1 MVTECSHF
9 NISSAVKNTK
19 MGNSNQKPA
28 TTSAASS
35 PTTLATPSIDV
46 ATTPLL
52 VHVPLSLENAD
63 ASEMQQLADDVCVAL
78 RARVAGYDDINV
90 DDLVLTHLTGAMT
103 NVIFPCHKKSAPE
116 DRVLLRLYG
125 AGTEAFFSR
134 QEEILV
140 FKELSLLNL
149 GIGLVGEFQNG
160 RFERMIEGRTCTAE
174 DIRRP
179 ELSEMIAA
187 KMAVF
192 HTTQVDMDR
201 KPRILASIR
210 KLFKDAQAAYA
221 TTHRQFP
228 DVDAMAADIAAL
240 EALLATVDSPVV
252 FCHNDLQYGNI
263 MLSTGTGQD
272 KDGEDAVLIDFE
284 YSHYNPR
291 GYDIGNHFTEWCYN
305 YHGDAPH
312 LGDFAK
318 YPTAADQR
326 RFCRAYLLSQS
337 ATCDDVADAHVDQLR
352 HEANVYANATHLFW
366 ALWGF
371 IQATQS
377 TIDFDYF
384 GYATC
389 RWHAFKTRVT
399 LSNDVK

>member
-1 MVTECSHF
+1 MSCTTFSLNATSF
-9 NISSAVKNTK
+9 LSPSSQEADKLQFRSDVSKVLGSLLPEWTDV
-19 MGNSNQKPA
+19 PA
-28 TTSAASS
+28 A
-35 PTTLATPSIDV
+35 DV
-46 ATTPLL
+46 
-52 VHVPLSLENAD
+52 
-63 ASEMQQLADDVCVAL
+63 
-78 RARVAGYDDINV
+78 
-90 DDLVLTHLTGAMT
+90 VLTHLSGAMT
-103 NVIFPCHKKSAPE
+103 NIIFTCEKSSDPTQKVFL
-116 DRVLLRLYG
+116 RVYG
-125 AGTEAFFSR
+125 HGTEAFFSR
-134 QEEILV
+134 QEEIRV
-140 FKELSLLNL
+140 FKELCQHSDL

-201 KPRILASIR
+201 KPRILASIS

-263 MLSTGTGQD
+263 MLSTSTGQD

-326 RFCRAYLLSQS
+326 RFCRAYLSSQS

-399 LSNDVK
+399 LSSDVK